1 MKNFLIASSLF
12 IASLC
17 SQSVFA
23 NTGKENPAVLQA
35 FENTFAA
42 AKNVEWTLVD
52 NVFKATFTY
61 NGQVVSA
68 FYGSDGTQL
77 ALSRNITSAQLPISL
92 QAELKKNY
100 DQYWI
105 SDLFEMTDAS
115 GLNYYITIETADTKV
130 VLKSQSTYN
139 WSTFQKTKKA

>member
-1 MKNFLIASSLF
+1 MKNFLFASALF
-12 IASLC
+12 IASF
-17 SQSVFA
+17 SSPAAFA
-23 NTGKENPAVLQA
+23 NTIKENPAVMQA
-35 FENTFAA
+35 FGNAFAA
-42 AKNVEWTLVD
+42 AKNVEWTIID
-52 NVFKATFTY
+52 NVYKATFTY

-68 FYGSDGTQL
+68 FYGTDGTQL
-77 ALSRNITSAQLPISL
+77 ALSRNITSAQLPINL

-100 DQYWI
+100 EQYWI